1 VSVCD
6 IFGLLTILVSVRLK
20 TKEVSLEAERR
31 QHRRHSVRDDRFEIF
46 SRETKIIGK
55 LENISKTGLAF
66 HYALINGEKAEF
78 DTIDI
83 MTTGPARFFLSGLVC
98 RRIYD
103 ISAQDEDQTFTG
115 TESRL
120 RGLEFINLEN
130 NHQLAFFLRNYL
142 NMPAEE
148 LRPP

>member
-1 VSVCD
+1 MEA
-6 IFGLLTILVSVRLK
+6 F
-20 TKEVSLEAERR
+20 LEAERR
-31 QHRRHSVRDDRFEIF
+31 QYRRHSVRDDAFEIF
-46 SRETKIIGK
+46 SRKTKIIGK

-66 HYALINGEKAEF
+66 HYTPHRREIAQS

-83 MTTGPARFFLSGLVC
+83 MATGPARFYLSGLIC
-98 RRIYD
+98 RKIYD
-103 ISAQDEDQTFTG
+103 ICALDENQTFTG
-115 TESRL
+115 TETRL
-120 RGLEFINLEN
+120 CGLEFISKEN